1 MRRREFIGI
10 LSGALTGGAPVAR
23 AQQSLKKTIAMV
35 APHRSVEELK
45 SHPYYRAFMDQLSRL
60 GFVEGHNL
68 VVNRY
73 TGNNQMGTYRD
84 LAEAVVS
91 TSPDAILSVASPL
104 AFAFKAATQTIPIVA
119 VIGDPVASG
128 LVSSLARPG
137 GNLTGATVDAGVE
150 LYGKRLELLVELRP
164 SASRI
169 GYLASSQN
177 WSTTQAAGARAAAH
191 RSNIT
196 LTHLNLGET
205 LSKPAYLAAFGSLKG
220 APIDGLLVSDEPEH
234 LENSK
239 TLVDLAADARTPTM
253 YPFRDLVV
261 AGGLMAYAVD
271 FIEVFRS
278 AGREMAAILR
288 GQSPAEIPVYEPTK
302 FLLII
307 NTKAA
312 RRIALDLSPTIL
324 ASADEVVE

>member
-10 LSGALTGGAPVAR
+10 LGGALAWCVPVAS
-23 AQQSLKKTIAMV
+23 AQQSKKVIAIV

-45 SHPYYRAFMDQLSRL
+45 THPYYRTFVDQLSKV
-60 GFVEGHNL
+60 GFVEGDNL
-68 VVNRY
+68 VVDRY
-73 TGNNQMGTYRD
+73 TGNSQMGTYRD
-84 LAEAVVS
+84 LARTVVS
-91 TSPDAILSVASPL
+91 TGPDAILTVASPL

-119 VIGDPVASG
+119 ITGDPVVSG

-150 LYGKRLELLVELRP
+150 LYGKRLELLVQLRP
-164 SASRI
+164 HASRI

-177 WSTTQAAGARAAAH
+177 WSTTQAAAAREAAH
-191 RSNIT
+191 RTNIA

-220 APIDGLLVSDEPEH
+220 TTMDALLVSDEPEH

-239 TLVDLAADARTPTM
+239 TLVDLAADARIPTM
-253 YPFRDLVV
+253 YPFRDLVL

-271 FIEVFRS
+271 FIEVYRN

-307 NTKAA
+307 NTMAA
-312 RRIALDLSPTIL
+312 RRMALDLSPTIL
-324 ASADEVVE
+324 TRADEVIQ